1 MSEAGFVGGRLC
13 RRIDWQIGFGPGFRI
28 INTDKVTW
36 RVQAGIGQSYQKYGD
51 GDSITEL
58 GYIASSR
65 LFYAFNENIF
75 ASNGTDVLYTD
86 SALRVNNDLGVSF
99 KMSDN
104 LSTRISYLTEY
115 NDSRAIQA
123 DNRVGLSLVIN
134 F

>member
-1 MSEAGFVGGRLC
+1 MGICRPAGNSVTN
-13 RRIDWQIGFGPGFRI
+13 PGA
-28 INTDKVTW
+28 D
-36 RVQAGIGQSYQKYGD
+36 
-51 GDSITEL
+51 DSVTEL

-65 LFYAFNENIF
+65 LFYGFNSNVF
-75 ASNGTDVLYTD
+75 ASMDTDVLYTD
-86 SALRVNNDLGVSF
+86 TALRVNNDLGVSF

-123 DNRVGLSLVIN
+123 DNRLGLSLVMN